1 MTDSRSYNAFER
13 GLHRLAF
20 AVTRAQLGLADLED
34 GIFAQ
39 RLEQIEIRRPLFIT
53 SLPRAGTTLLLEMLC
68 ATGEFASHTYRD
80 MPFVLCPMIWDRL
93 SRGFRKAEMRRQRAH
108 ADGMEI
114 GFDSPE
120 ALEEVIWKRFWPR
133 KYGNTS
139 IALWSV
145 VDRDADFEDFL
156 QKHMAKIVALRSV
169 ADTDKST
176 RRYVSKNNANIAR
189 IDLMA
194 ALFPDARFLIPFRN
208 PTDHISSLLR
218 QHQRF
223 SDLHASDAFARDYM
237 EWLGHFEFGHL
248 TRPLDFD
255 RWFTSA
261 RELETGDPGFWAG
274 YWLAAYSHL
283 LGLAA
288 DRVLL
293 IDYDRLCREPEETL
307 ARLALKLGL
316 EEPNRLIAQAWRLR
330 SPTGYDTTDLAVAT
344 GILEEMNETH
354 EGLMA
359 GAI

>member
-20 AVTRAQLGLADLED
+20 AVTRAQLGLADVED

-39 RLEQIEIRRPLFIT
+39 RLARIEIRRPLFIT

-93 SRGFRKAEMRRQRAH
+93 SRGFRKAEKRRQRAH

-120 ALEEVIWKRFWPR
+120 ALEEIVWKRFWPR
-133 KYGNTS
+133 KYGHTS
-139 IALWSV
+139 IALWSA
-145 VDRDADFEDFL
+145 VDRDVDFEDFL
-156 QKHMAKIVALRSV
+156 QKHLAKIVALRSD
-169 ADTDKST
+169 ADTDKSR
-176 RRYVSKNNANIAR
+176 RRYVSKNNANMAR
-189 IDLMA
+189 IDLIG
-194 ALFPDARFLIPFRN
+194 ALFPDARFLIPFRD
-208 PTDHISSLLR
+208 PADHISSLLR

-223 SDLHASDAFARDYM
+223 SELHAGDAFARDYM
-237 EWLGHFEFGHL
+237 RWLGHFEFGQL
-248 TRPLDFD
+248 AKPLDFD
-255 RWFTSA
+255 RWFSSA
-261 RELETGDPGFWAG
+261 RKLETGGPGFWAA

-293 IDYDRLCREPEETL
+293 IDYDQLCREPKETL
-307 ARLALKLGL
+307 ARLAQKIELDDH
-316 EEPNRLIAQAWRLR
+316 NSLIAQAARLR
-330 SPTGYDTTDLAVAT
+330 SPTPYETTELGVST
-344 GILEEMNETH
+344 GILEAINKTH
-354 EGLMA
+354 ERLVEN
-359 GAI
+359 AI